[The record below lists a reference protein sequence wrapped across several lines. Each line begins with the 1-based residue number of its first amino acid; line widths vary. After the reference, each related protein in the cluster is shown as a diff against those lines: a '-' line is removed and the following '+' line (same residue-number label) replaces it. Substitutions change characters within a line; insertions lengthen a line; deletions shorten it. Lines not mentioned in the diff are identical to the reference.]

1 MTTDRTNPMTC
12 DEFDAHLDDMLDI
25 GVQPAVRD
33 RMDAHRLDCAEC
45 DALAADFIRI
55 KAEAA
60 KLPLLTPS
68 HDLWAGIESRIGAEV
83 IELPVHTGEM
93 EVAAGD
99 VYESPAALVA
109 PVSPLAAGAWLGARS
124 ARSVAPWRALA
135 AATVL
140 VAVTSAITW
149 TVANRAAGRPADI
162 AAVQPDSGF
171 EVAMAATRNV
181 RLTSGR
187 TLEETYDGEI
197 ATLRRLVDERRADID
212 SVTLAVVE
220 RNLLIIDQA
229 IAESKMA
236 LAQSPNS
243 AFLLERLT
251 DAYDSKL
258 RTLRA
263 VASIQPR
270 G

>member
-1 MTTDRTNPMTC
+1 MTETRTKPMNCNEFNSALADLLDGTLTPSDR
-12 DEFDAHLDDMLDI
+12 
-25 GVQPAVRD
+25 G

-60 KLPLLTPS
+60 ALPMLSPS
-68 HDLWAGIESRIGAEV
+68 TDLWAGIESRIGAEV
-83 IELPVHTGEM
+83 IQLPVHTGEM
-93 EVAAGD
+93 QVETSDVVESAATFI
-99 VYESPAALVA
+99 A
-109 PVSPLAAGAWLGARS
+109 PISPLAAGAWRP
-124 ARSVAPWRALA
+124 RTVAPWRALA
-135 AATVL
+135 AASVL
-140 VAVTSAITW
+140 IAVTSAITW
-149 TVANRAAGRPADI
+149 SVAKVTTTRVAS
-162 AAVQPDSGF
+162 VQSDSGF

-187 TLEETYDGEI
+187 SLDETYDGEI

-220 RNLLIIDQA
+220 RNLAVIDQA

-236 LAQSPNS
+236 LAQSPTS
-243 AFLLERLT
+243 AFLLDRLT

-263 VASIQPR
+263 IASIQPR